1 MTRLFTALWPSRAAV
16 LTLDGEL
23 SAHPDW
29 PPEGWRATPTARWHV
44 TLGFHGEAEP
54 GVLARRLEARAGGLA
69 APWLRLAGTVSFPK
83 VAAVG
88 VLPAGAADADA
99 LAELVVAAGGD
110 PASFRGHVTVARTSR
125 RTDAPPSAGPL
136 GRHRG
141 PWWRP
146 AEVCLVRSELSS
158 AGPRYTVLHRVPLRA
173 RPGSVPPGVQMSVSV
188 SVPTAVPVSESVSES
203 VSPPPAGEGAPES
216 EQARRCAPRP
226 RARLAHARPASL
238 RE

>member
-1 MTRLFTALWPSRAAV
+1 MTRLFTALWPTRAAV
-16 LTLDGEL
+16 AALDREL
-23 SAHPDW
+23 SEHPDW
-29 PPEGWRATPTARWHV
+29 PPDGWRATPTVRWHV

-69 APWLRLAGTVSFPK
+69 APWLRMAGTVSFPK
-83 VAAVG
+83 VAAVA

-110 PASFRGHVTVARTSR
+110 PASFRGHLTVARTSR
-125 RTDAPPSAGPL
+125 RNDAPPSAGPL

-146 AEVCLVRSELSS
+146 LEVCLVRSELRP

-173 RPGSVPPGVQMSVSV
+173 RPGSVPPAGPVS
-188 SVPTAVPVSESVSES
+188 VPVSEPVSD
-203 VSPPPAGEGAPES
+203 PPAGDAAPES
-216 EQARRCAPRP
+216 AQARRYTPRQRP
-226 RARLAHARPASL
+226 RLAHARPASL